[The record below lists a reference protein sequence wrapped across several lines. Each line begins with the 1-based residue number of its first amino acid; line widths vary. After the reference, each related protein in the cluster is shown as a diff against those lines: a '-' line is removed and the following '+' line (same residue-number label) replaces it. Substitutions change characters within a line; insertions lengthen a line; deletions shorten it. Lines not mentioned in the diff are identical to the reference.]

1 MQGRDLRHT
10 IIAIEE
16 DIGAER
22 AGHIIKMLKTE
33 GRARRVSTIKD
44 PQTGL
49 MNAMDFEVLGPIVFF
64 LTSTAL
70 TINEEM
76 WNRDLVLSAD
86 ESREQ
91 TGRILEMQRFLQTK
105 EGWRMRAD
113 REHMRTL
120 HRNAQRLLKPYRVV
134 NPFAGELRFPD
145 HRHRLRR
152 DHDKYTGLI
161 AAATLLYQHQ
171 REIKREETSPGVW
184 EEYIEATRED
194 IRLAGELAAIVLGR
208 GLDDVP
214 PQTRSFLRQASEL
227 VRKKAADLD
236 VPVSAVRLTTRELRE
251 KTGLSIP
258 TIHRHLWK
266 LMELECVQ
274 SWSTPRSRRM
284 EYEIIF
290 DDEES
295 LDMEGMMGDALP

>member
-10 IIAIEE
+10 IMAIEE
-16 DIGAER
+16 DVGAER
-22 AGHIIKMLKTE
+22 AAHIIKMLKTE
-33 GRARRVSTIKD
+33 GRAKLISTIKD
-44 PQTGL
+44 PQSGM
-49 MNAMDFEVLGPIVFF
+49 MNATDFEILGPIVFF

-70 TINEEM
+70 TIDEEV

-91 TGRILEMQRFLQTK
+91 TRRILEMQRFLQTK

-113 REHMRTL
+113 RERTRTL

-161 AAATLLYQHQ
+161 AAVTLLHQYQ
-171 REIKREETSPGVW
+171 REIKREEVSPGVW
-184 EEYIEATRED
+184 EEYVEATRED

-214 PQTRSFLRQASEL
+214 PQTRSFLRQASAL
-227 VRKKAADLD
+227 VREKAVSLEVD
-236 VPVSAVRLTTRELRE
+236 VSVVRVTTRELRE

-274 SWSTPRSRRM
+274 SWPVLRTRRM

-290 DDEES
+290 DGEEELVMDGAS
-295 LDMEGMMGDALP
+295 PIPPH

>member
-1 MQGRDLRHT
+1 
-10 IIAIEE
+10 
-16 DIGAER
+16 
-22 AGHIIKMLKTE
+22 
-33 GRARRVSTIKD
+33 
-44 PQTGL
+44 

-91 TGRILEMQRFLQTK
+91 TRRILDMQRFLQTK

-113 REHMRTL
+113 RERMRAL

-161 AAATLLYQHQ
+161 AAVTLLHQHQ

-214 PQTRSFLRQASEL
+214 PQTRSFLRQAGEL